1 MPSLDDRLRIILSD
15 HRNKINNDIF
25 GMIMFGFILG
35 VFFSYTNLLGIIIG
49 FILGIITAGKFE
61 DSENILCMITSIK
74 KLIIKHRKGE
84 E

>member
-15 HRNKINNDIF
+15 HRTKVNNDIF

-35 VFFSYTNLLGIIIG
+35 VFFSYTNLLGIIVG

-61 DSENILCMITSIK
+61 DSENILCMIMSIK